1 VSPSRILRLRSIEV
15 PFVLFAG
22 HKGRADQASGGLKPF
37 RVPLG
42 VRDSQ
47 LADHSFS
54 CSLTISDS
62 SGVSLQARTWETPQE
77 HYNSSGPASPVGYR
91 EACFARFLLSHTSM
105 PRSLLRGCLLKSY
118 TGRRHRGIRAFP
130 EKVSSKCL
138 DPPAPAEGSP
148 QQAAPLATGN
158 LTLAVSW
165 SRQELP
171 PPLAAS
177 IPGPGR
183 RAGLRP
189 AKAAKPVG
197 RLRRG

>member
-1 VSPSRILRLRSIEV
+1 MFPSRIFRLRSIEV
-15 PFVLFAG
+15 TFVSFAG
-22 HKGRADQASGGLKPF
+22 RKGRARQASGGPKPL

-62 SGVSLQARTWETPQE
+62 SGVSLQARTWKTPQE
-77 HYNSSGPASPVGYR
+77 HYNS
-91 EACFARFLLSHTSM
+91 
-105 PRSLLRGCLLKSY
+105 LKSY

-177 IPGPGR
+177 IPGTGR

>member
-1 VSPSRILRLRSIEV
+1 MARVHHQVTDDPRVVVEVEIMHLSISPSAATTVSPSRIFRLRSIEV

-22 HKGRADQASGGLKPF
+22 RKGRARQASGGLKTL

-62 SGVSLQARTWETPQE
+62 SGVSLQARTWKTPQE
-77 HYNSSGPASPVGYR
+77 HYNA
-91 EACFARFLLSHTSM
+91 F
-105 PRSLLRGCLLKSY
+105 KSY

-148 QQAAPLATGN
+148 QQAAPLAIGN
-158 LTLAVSW
+158 LTLAASARSQYSRSW
-165 SRQELP
+165 PTGWPAAFQSCQARWATSSRLT
-171 PPLAAS
+171 LFW
-177 IPGPGR
+177 
-183 RAGLRP
+183 L
-189 AKAAKPVG
+189 
-197 RLRRG
+197 